1 MGVGRQSHPS
11 TGSADGDCMMA
22 TAAPS
27 TALPSQGIWASS
39 LISDL
44 HRRAVPVLV
53 YSMHTDPWRVGSAF
67 EAGALGYVTKR
78 AFHTMLVQ
86 GIRDVAAGRRF
97 FSPCAAALAENLT
110 GSLPE
115 DSVQNLSHNE
125 QRSRR
130 RRITYALMAFLPAFA
145 YRCPPSGFPTD
156 VALL

>member
-1 MGVGRQSHPS
+1 
-11 TGSADGDCMMA
+11 MMA

-115 DSVQNLSHNE
+115 DSVQKIGRGQHRNRL
-125 QRSRR
+125 RR
-130 RRITYALMAFLPAFA
+130 
-145 YRCPPSGFPTD
+145 FPF
-156 VALL
+156 ALLGN

>member
-1 MGVGRQSHPS
+1 
-11 TGSADGDCMMA
+11 MMA

-86 GIRDVAAGRRF
+86 GIRDVAAGCTGTDKPAAWRRL
-97 FSPCAAALAENLT
+97 CAHL
-110 GSLPE
+110 
-115 DSVQNLSHNE
+115 
-125 QRSRR
+125 R
-130 RRITYALMAFLPAFA
+130 F
-145 YRCPPSGFPTD
+145 
-156 VALL
+156 